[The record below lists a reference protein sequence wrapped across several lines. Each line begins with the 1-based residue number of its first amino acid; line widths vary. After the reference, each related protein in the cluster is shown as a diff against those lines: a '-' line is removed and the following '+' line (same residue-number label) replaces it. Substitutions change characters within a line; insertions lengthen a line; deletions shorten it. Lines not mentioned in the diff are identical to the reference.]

1 MMTRQS
7 QNLRPLFSSDYL
19 VSSFVTICLMV
30 LTRLPQPSY
39 LELWVGGGPLLAV
52 RTVKIAATTVI
63 LVLAILGL
71 GFFSA
76 THKQIILEKPSFA
89 VIVALL
95 GSGFS
100 LLAIIGSFVSLIP
113 NFGRWLLTLVLF
125 IYALVGSSIL
135 TKLQMKFLLKENS
148 GSATRE
154 KLGLVLTVLILVTL
168 LSVFIQKSVA
178 LETYSD
184 AVQIYLPFFE
194 YFQTFGSSSAIL
206 EKPAFS
212 SFIQARGLGTHLAA
226 TAIGDWTSAQLGSVL
241 AVALIATVVFWS
253 VTDHS
258 KRIFNTGNLK
268 SPWFLAMSASF
279 ATLLFYSS
287 AEIYSK
293 THIVTFALLIVL
305 TVSLPIAI
313 DKSNLES
320 PHFKNTATLASISIC
335 IVYPL
340 NFVAVV
346 LVVVMS
352 VMLFGLYRKAFLVS
366 QVVENVSW
374 AAGSTLLVLTT
385 NLYFVGVPST
395 EPFLRSIKVDRLFQ
409 KFSSEE
415 IWIALYG
422 SQGLGGLSTFIKEPF
437 VSQGIFSKD
446 SIIALLH
453 LFDARGYLFFVVG
466 AMGLIVLVW
475 DRLNAALL
483 SISSGLFVFVF
494 VGFVVFK
501 NVSDVSRVTALLLGT
516 SGLIVVI
523 LKIAD
528 IDARQWKSLGKP
540 IFLLPLSPFLLLIF
554 VLCMFSVASRVVNQP
569 SFERLARQ
577 GTLGILLLPVLLAF
591 VLVQVESPN
600 TYRNLISETRRMKIR
615 ALATHKQLCSAFAI
629 AVIFISVMT
638 LFQLV
643 FPQRKLI
650 FLALTIFNLV
660 VLNLVVLRVWQNAQT
675 FNRSFHARIRDLS
688 TSWTIVLL
696 LMAVVGILPTYPRP
710 TNWSVVDWS
719 KKIASD
725 FQGLIGSDGF
735 MPMSSDVLGFH
746 TKKDILRCLELAD
759 MIPEG
764 AKVFPVNGLIEFSSC
779 QGTPKLNRG
788 QLIHHYDSILA
799 PRFEEIVRSDTQQ
812 TITIFQEMNINYLV
826 LLKGDCTKFLVSQN
840 FAFDAN
846 NLSHFRVSGKG
857 SDFVI
862 LDVRFPNQ
870 ISQTSFGDF
879 LPEYLAEYSRLC
891 EPDPIP

>member
-1 MMTRQS
+1 
-7 QNLRPLFSSDYL
+7 
-19 VSSFVTICLMV
+19 MV

-39 LELWVGGGPLLAV
+39 LELWVAGGPVLAV
-52 RTVKIAATTVI
+52 RTVKIVATTVI

-71 GFFSA
+71 GFFSV
-76 THKQIILEKPSFA
+76 THKQIFLEKPSFA
-89 VIVALL
+89 GIVAAL

-113 NFGRWLLTLVLF
+113 NFGRWLLILILF
-125 IYALVGSSIL
+125 IYAFVGSSVL
-135 TKLQMKFLLKENS
+135 TQLQVKFFLSINS
-148 GSATRE
+148 GSVTRE

-194 YFQTFGSSSAIL
+194 YFQTFSSSSAIL
-206 EKPAFS
+206 EKPGFS

-241 AVALIATVVFWS
+241 AVAVIATFIFWS

-258 KRIFNTGNLK
+258 KRIFKTGNSK

-279 ATLLFYSS
+279 TTLLFYIS
-287 AEIYSK
+287 AELYSK
-293 THIVTFALLIVL
+293 THVVTFALLVVL
-305 TVSLPIAI
+305 TVSLPISI

-320 PHFKNTATLASISIC
+320 PQFKNTAILASISIC

-340 NFVAVV
+340 NFFAFVV
-346 LVVVMS
+346 VVVMS
-352 VMLFGLYRKAFLVS
+352 VMLFGVYRKPFLISRVIK
-366 QVVENVSW
+366 NIFW
-374 AAGSTLLVLTT
+374 AAGSTLLVFVT
-385 NLYFVGVPST
+385 NLYFVGVLST
-395 EPFLRSIKVDRLFQ
+395 EPFLRSIKVDRIFQ

-415 IWIALYG
+415 IWVALYG

-446 SIIALLH
+446 SIIALLY
-453 LFDARGYLFFVVG
+453 LFDARGYLYFVVG

-483 SISSGLFVFVF
+483 SLCSGLFIFVF

-501 NVSDVSRVTALLLGT
+501 NVSDVSRVVALLSGT
-516 SGLIVVI
+516 SGLIVI
-523 LKIAD
+523 SLKITA
-528 IDARQWKSLGKP
+528 INARQWKNSGKP
-540 IFLLPLSPFLLLIF
+540 VLVLPLSPLLLLIS
-554 VLCMFSVASRVVNQP
+554 VLCTFSVAYRVVKQP
-569 SFERLARQ
+569 SFERLALQ
-577 GTLGILLLPVLLAF
+577 GTLGILLIPVLLAF
-591 VLVQVESPN
+591 IIVQVDSPN
-600 TYRNLISETRRMKIR
+600 TYRNLISETRRIKIR
-615 ALATHKQLCSAFAI
+615 ALATRRQLYSAFTI
-629 AVIFISVMT
+629 AVLFVTVMA
-638 LFQLV
+638 LIQLV

-660 VLNLVVLRVWQNAQT
+660 VFSLIVLRVWQSTHT
-675 FNRSFHARIRDLS
+675 FNRSFHARVRDLGG
-688 TSWTIVLL
+688 SWTIVLL
-696 LMAVVGILPTYPRP
+696 LMAVVGTLPTYPRP

-719 KKIASD
+719 KKIAMD

-746 TKKDILRCLELAD
+746 TKKDIIRCLELAD

-764 AKVFPVNGLIEFSSC
+764 SKVFPVNGLFEFSSC

-799 PRFEEIVRSDTQQ
+799 PRFEEIMLSDTQQ
-812 TITIFQEMNINYLV
+812 TFTIFQEMNINYLV
-826 LLKGDCTKFLVSQN
+826 LLKGECTRFLVSLN
-840 FAFDAN
+840 SAFDAD
-846 NLSHFRVSGKG
+846 NLSHLQVSGKG

-862 LDVRFPNQ
+862 LDVKFPDN
-870 ISQTSFGDF
+870 ISRTGFSDF
-879 LPEYLAEYSRLC
+879 LPEYLAEYSRSC
-891 EPDPIP
+891 KHEPIP